1 MRKYKFTKFYSLK
14 NYKDNRGW
22 LCENIT
28 PTIMKKVRHFFIS
41 KSKPGVVRGNH
52 YHYSKREW
60 FLILEGVAKVYLLD
74 LKTKKRESFIIKAE
88 DQKLF
93 EMRPKTV
100 HAIKNIGKGNMLLLA
115 LINEVLDHKN
125 PDTYQQI
132 IAK

>member
-1 MRKYKFTKFYSLK
+1 MKECKLTKFYNLRK
-14 NYKDNRGW
+14 YEDKRGW

-28 PTIMKKVRHFFIS
+28 PFIMNEARHFFIS
-41 KSKPGVVRGNH
+41 KSKPGIIRGNH
-52 YHYSKREW
+52 YHNRKREW
-60 FLILEGVAKVYLLD
+60 FLIVEGTAKIYLYD
-74 LKTKKRESFIIKAE
+74 LKTKKRESLIIDAK

-93 EMRPKTV
+93 EMRPKIV

-125 PDTYQQI
+125 PDTYPHI